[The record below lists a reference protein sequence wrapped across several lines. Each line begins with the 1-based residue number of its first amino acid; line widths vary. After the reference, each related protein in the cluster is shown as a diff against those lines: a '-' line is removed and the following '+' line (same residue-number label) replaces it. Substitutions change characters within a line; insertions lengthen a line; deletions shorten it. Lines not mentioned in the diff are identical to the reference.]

1 MTWTPV
7 LSVFTALLVL
17 RVVADTWLDTLNR
30 RFAHA
35 HAAAMPEGVRDVMD
49 EATYRRAVD
58 YTLAKNSFG
67 QWQGWYEAAWLFMW
81 LGLGL
86 LPPLYNFFAGQF
98 GPSLWGRAA
107 VLCALGLVMALPDLP
122 WGWWAQFRLE
132 ARFGF
137 NKSTLKLWIMDLCK
151 GAAVGLVLGYPLLC
165 LVLWFVAWQP
175 KWWWLWAWAALLIFQ
190 LVMLALAP
198 RLILPLFNKL
208 SPMPEGELRE
218 RLLELA
224 HRTGFRCAA
233 IDVMDGSKRSTH
245 SNAFFTGFGRFRRIV
260 FYDTLLAQLSPRELE
275 AVLAHEIGHYRR
287 GHVPK
292 MFLLS
297 AVTSL
302 AALGLLAW
310 LAGQSWFL
318 TGFRFPADAGM
329 AAALL
334 LFALLMGLV
343 TFWSQPLSNA
353 WSRRHEYEADAF
365 ARAALG
371 EAAPL
376 VTALRKLHEKNL
388 SNLTPHP
395 AYSFFHY
402 SHPTLIERE
411 AALRAPLATAA
422 A

>member
-7 LSVFTALLVL
+7 LTIFTALLAL
-17 RVVADTWLDTLNR
+17 RVAADTWLDTLNR
-30 RFAHA
+30 RYVRA
-35 HAAAMPEGVRDVMD
+35 HAAAPPAGLREVMD
-49 EATYRRAVD
+49 GETYHRAVE

-67 QWQGWYEAAWLFMW
+67 QWQGWYEALWLFAW

-86 LPPLYNFFAGQF
+86 LPPLFNFLAGIF
-98 GPSLWGRAA
+98 GASTWGQAA
-107 VLCALGLVMALPDLP
+107 VLCALGLIMALPDLP
-122 WGWWAQFRLE
+122 WSWSAQFRLE

-137 NKSTLKLWIMDLCK
+137 NKSTLKLWVVDLVK

-165 LVLWFVAWQP
+165 LVLWFFHWQP
-175 KWWWLWAWAALLIFQ
+175 KWWWLWAWAALMIFQ
-190 LVMLALAP
+190 LVMVALAP
-198 RLILPLFNKL
+198 RLIMPLFNKL
-208 SPMPEGELRE
+208 TPMQEGELRE

-224 HRTGFRCAA
+224 QRTGFRCAA

-260 FYDTLLAQLSPRELE
+260 FYDTLLAQLTPRELE

-292 MFLLS
+292 MFFLS
-297 AVTSL
+297 ALASL
-302 AALGLLAW
+302 AAFGLLAW
-310 LAGQSWFL
+310 LAGQDWFY
-318 TGFRFPADAGM
+318 TGFRFPPSAGM
-329 AAALL
+329 PVALL
-334 LFALLMGLV
+334 VFALATGLV
-343 TFWSQPLSNA
+343 TFWLHPLGNG
-353 WSRRHEYEADAF
+353 WSRHHEYEADAF

-402 SHPTLIERE
+402 SHPTLLERE
-411 AALRAPLATAA
+411 AALRAPLVPAA